1 MNTHFLPYFIRYS
14 PANLDGMDLKNRQ
27 RIFLSVF
34 FFLSGFCFSSWAS
47 RIPTIK
53 TTFDYNEAQL
63 GTILLCM
70 PVASLVGLPFSGWLV
85 SRFDS
90 RIPLAGGFV
99 LLSIATFAIGFANTT
114 PLLIAAI
121 SLLSFS
127 FRILNIS
134 LNTQAI
140 TLQNLFERKIN
151 GSFHGL
157 WSTGGIA
164 GVGFSTLLVGLG
176 VTMDYH
182 LLVVSLLTFIATIL
196 CQPFL
201 LRKDRASTG
210 NKLKFGKPDPYI
222 VYLGLIVFFAAICEG
237 GMFDWGGVYFKEV
250 VKVEIF
256 TWGYLFFMICMAL
269 SRFASDRIVERIGM
283 SRTYIISA
291 SFVFIG
297 ISLAVWLPS
306 FWPSM
311 VGFCLVGLGTAS
323 VIPMTFTLAGHS
335 QKYSPG
341 MAISI
346 IATYSIVGMLIGP
359 PLIGYL
365 AHAFSLRLSFI
376 TFGISGIMLIPI
388 SQLFFR
394 YERMNGPQS
403 TRK

>member
-1 MNTHFLPYFIRYS
+1 M
-14 PANLDGMDLKNRQ
+14 
-27 RIFLSVF
+27 
-34 FFLSGFCFSSWAS
+34 SGFCFSSWAS

-53 TTFDYNEAQL
+53 STFGYNEAEL
-63 GTILLCM
+63 GTILLFM
-70 PVASLVGLPFSGWLV
+70 PISSLIGLPFSGWLV

-90 RIPLAGGFV
+90 RVPLAGGFL
-99 LLSIATFAIGFANTT
+99 LLSIAIAGIGFAHTT

-121 SLLSFS
+121 CLLSFS

-140 TLQNLFERKIN
+140 TLQKLFDRKIN

-164 GVGFSTLLVGLG
+164 GVGFSTFLVAMQIDME
-176 VTMDYH
+176 TH
-182 LLVVSLLTFIATIL
+182 LLIVSLLTFVATIFA
-196 CQPFL
+196 QPFL
-201 LRKDRASTG
+201 LRNDRAMSG

-250 VKVEIF
+250 VRVDIF
-256 TWGYLFFMICMAL
+256 TWGYLLFMICMAL

-283 SRTYIISA
+283 PKTYLLSA
-291 SFVFIG
+291 SFIFTG
-297 ISLAVWLPS
+297 ICLSILFPT
-306 FWPSM
+306 FWPAM
-311 VGFCLVGLGTAS
+311 IGFSLVGLGTAS
-323 VIPMTFTLAGHS
+323 IIPMTFTLAGHS
-335 QKYSPG
+335 EKYSPG

-365 AHAFSLRLSFI
+365 AHAFSLRTSFI

-388 SQLFFR
+388 SRLFFR
-394 YERMNGPQS
+394 HDKRNKEM
-403 TRK
+403 RKI